1 MTATD
6 TASHEG
12 REFSTDEWDRGRTTP
27 ALKSATDDCWDH
39 AHELP
44 CPTCA
49 ADDLWLARMREA
61 EQWGHAAELAEAV
74 IVNDPIDQEH
84 VKAWVAYC
92 RRQETR
98 LRAWLQATAN
108 AEPER

>member
-1 MTATD
+1 MTPTE
-6 TASHEG
+6 TA
-12 REFSTDEWDRGRTTP
+12 REFTADELDRGRTTP
-27 ALKSATDDCWDH
+27 PLKSAVDECWGH

-49 ADDLWLARMREA
+49 DDELWLARMHEA
-61 EQWGHAAELAEAV
+61 EQWGHAAELADAV
-74 IVNDPIDQEH
+74 VVNDPIDQEH
-84 VKAWVAYC
+84 VNAWVNYC

-108 AEPER
+108 TEEFR